1 MISIPTGELATILT
15 ALAMRRTGHPPI
27 LANFGITMGATAIT
41 ALALLL
47 TGVGGHETFGLW
59 ERIAAFP
66 GLIWSIILGLTLLT

>member
-1 MISIPTGELATILT
+1 
-15 ALAMRRTGHPPI
+15 
-27 LANFGITMGATAIT
+27 MGAPFISP
-41 ALALLL
+41 LDLLL